1 MNTNGTGPLVDWF
14 TRLRSWLWVCMANS
28 EIRLSSIGLSRLTP
42 AQLTLNSKRRLIRTP
57 DFELATE
64 FVQLFVQQIL
74 GDFCLFTKG
83 DHMLEPNLT
92 VGIDKAKD
100 GGDITTGPA
109 KFRCVFD
116 F

>member
-57 DFELATE
+57 DFELAAE
-64 FVQLFVQQIL
+64 FVQLLSLI
-74 GDFCLFTKG
+74 
-83 DHMLEPNLT
+83 H
-92 VGIDKAKD
+92 I
-100 GGDITTGPA
+100 
-109 KFRCVFD
+109 
-116 F
+116 